1 MSERQMHDQC
11 RALVGKVVVY
21 SVRIAGSDGPYLLH
35 AGLLEEAGA
44 KYKVRA
50 SVANN
55 HLNGVQQHAGPEQEY
70 PLPAEGYE
78 YSRVLEAAVHQTE
91 QAVAIIAELRRSNTE
106 KDQQLQALQQQLS
119 LLLKKVEDLSA
130 GGQKKAAQDGDD
142 GDAAVVFPADAEDV
156 KDWVDE
162 ISTDP
167 HRLIFHL
174 ESRYLS
180 GMAHL
185 PGGEQL
191 EEAFHSLRLWI
202 MGVAYFDGWQGTPQ
216 RQAGNNLHNYVRHN
230 VPRRELK
237 TELAKQ
243 GEGMSG
249 PVCDAED
256 VGESAMVDPLLEAPG
271 SGKRFGRCER
281 NDWVRPGWSQKRQS
295 PQQQTGFL
303 PKSNCFLVIEGT

>member
-1 MSERQMHDQC
+1 MKMSERQMHDQC

-142 GDAAVVFPADAEDV
+142 GDVAVVFPADAEDV

-216 RQAGNNLHNYVRHN
+216 RQAGNNLLQLVRVQHNYVRHK

-249 PVCDAED
+249 PVNA
-256 VGESAMVDPLLEAPG
+256 VDKAAAVVMQRM
-271 SGKRFGRCER
+271 SGKVQRSTPS
-281 NDWVRPGWSQKRQS
+281 WKRQGQGKGS
-295 PQQQTGFL
+295 AGA
-303 PKSNCFLVIEGT
+303 K